1 MLGVWP
7 VLWILGTFAG
17 TPPVSVLLAGFL
29 VAFGVTLTRR
39 VHGRTG

>member
-17 TPPVSVLLAGFL
+17 TGPMSLLL
-29 VAFGVTLTRR
+29 VVYLALFGVTVTRR
-39 VHGRTG
+39 VKGRAV